1 MRQLLQKQGLSFED
15 VAQGEKPFVVDEETL
30 LEAQAAVEEGGPFS
44 PENVS
49 DRIVEFAKAI
59 SSGNK
64 SKFEL
69 LKGAIEEGFGA
80 AAKALG
86 GELPEISRKTYDLV
100 MEKLDKWVEEE

>member
-59 SSGNK
+59 SSGDK

-80 AAKALG
+80 AAKALDG
-86 GELPEISRKTYDLV
+86 GVTSTNRLFQVID
-100 MEKLDKWVEEE
+100 